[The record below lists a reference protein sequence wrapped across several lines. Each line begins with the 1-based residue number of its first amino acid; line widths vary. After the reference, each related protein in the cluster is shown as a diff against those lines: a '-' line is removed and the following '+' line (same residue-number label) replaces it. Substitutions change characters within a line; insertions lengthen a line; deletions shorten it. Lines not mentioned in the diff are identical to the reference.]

1 MKVFI
6 KTAST
11 NDAYFITKG
20 NLQVGLAVMFVLLI
34 PLQYLQIASY
44 SASRKTIMSGIV
56 EHTTH
61 SI

>member
-6 KTAST
+6 KTAS

-20 NLQVGLAVMFVLLI
+20 NLQVGLAFMFVLLI
-34 PLQYLQIASY
+34 PLQYLQIACY
-44 SASRKTIMSGIV
+44 SVSRKIIMSGLV

-61 SI
+61 SIY